1 MNILAVNVLYH
12 PHIGGGAEITIKN
25 LYEGLLERGH
35 VINVLTF
42 NDTSIT
48 SENINGVIV
57 HREKIPNVYLPYFIG
72 KKRPNFLKRRLW
84 HLIDIY
90 NIAGKKLIE
99 KYIDIIKPDIVIFHN
114 IPGFSPSV
122 WELPKSKGIPS
133 VQVLHDLYLLCPRNM
148 FKNNKVCIDRCTTC
162 KLMRIPHKNL
172 SNKLSAV
179 VGVSNF
185 IINKYLQYGY
195 FEKVKIREVIYNSR
209 KFKPFEQ
216 KRNKLRKY
224 DGTISFGFIGN
235 IAPNKGLEVLLK
247 AYKKIK
253 NKHTRLVIAG
263 SGNIGYVEYLKK
275 NYSDDSIIWLG
286 WVNQDDFFSKVDFTV
301 VPSIWYEALGMIVV
315 ESFSY
320 GIPVIGSRI
329 GGIPEM
335 VEENNNGIL
344 FEPGNYNELA
354 EKLEDV
360 AKNII
365 FWKENSDNIIKSAQK
380 FLDYKRWIDKWEELL
395 IRL

>member
-1 MNILAVNVLYH
+1 
-12 PHIGGGAEITIKN
+12 
-25 LYEGLLERGH
+25 
-35 VINVLTF
+35 
-42 NDTSIT
+42 
-48 SENINGVIV
+48 
-57 HREKIPNVYLPYFIG
+57 
-72 KKRPNFLKRRLW
+72 
-84 HLIDIY
+84 
-90 NIAGKKLIE
+90 
-99 KYIDIIKPDIVIFHN
+99 
-114 IPGFSPSV
+114 
-122 WELPKSKGIPS
+122 
-133 VQVLHDLYLLCPRNM
+133 
-148 FKNNKVCIDRCTTC
+148 
-162 KLMRIPHKNL
+162 MRIPHKNL